1 MLLYVSEKPDMSNR
15 NAASSRISLLVKNS
29 KTNKQTHTQKKVD
42 NPLRKIWRTV
52 KYEMKKLLVITVS
65 KKSQQNFRCSE
76 FHTTNSVQD
85 MLFSTAVY
93 NIKPFILLSPDY
105 STVLLIIRKFTV
117 AQDDILTRAKSSQS
131 FTAQTQYF

>member
-65 KKSQQNFRCSE
+65 KKVNKISDVLN
-76 FHTTNSVQD
+76 
-85 MLFSTAVY
+85 
-93 NIKPFILLSPDY
+93 FILLTVSRICFSPQLCII
-105 STVLLIIRKFTV
+105 SSLLFCFLLI
-117 AQDDILTRAKSSQS
+117 TRLC
-131 FTAQTQYF
+131 Y